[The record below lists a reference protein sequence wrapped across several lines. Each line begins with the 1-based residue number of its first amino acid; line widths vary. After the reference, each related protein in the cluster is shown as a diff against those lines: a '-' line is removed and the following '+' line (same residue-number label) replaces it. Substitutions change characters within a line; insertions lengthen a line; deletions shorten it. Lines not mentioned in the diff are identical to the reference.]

1 MNEPILAYFDK
12 FSFTKNSL
20 IYLQKTKK
28 RLRHNEINPIE
39 RRTNEIHELDCL

>member
-28 RLRHNEINPIE
+28 RRKILLFFVYRI
-39 RRTNEIHELDCL
+39 